1 MKIFLFSYRARDI
14 GVWFD
19 VMRGMVFVG
28 ILTNCAILGFSS
40 EQLMQWLPSLFT
52 RSTYDGDQLMAL
64 GSGRYVIQILSVYS
78 SPWGLHLQHGCLAA
92 LMKPASTCVHNTV
105 CFSTC
110 MHTYRYLQVLMFD
123 VSAGWPQNA
132 K

>member
-1 MKIFLFSYRARDI
+1 MKHDRDIFIIVACISLPSRARDI

-52 RSTYDGDQLMAL
+52 RSSDDGDQLMAL
-64 GSGRYVIQILSVYS
+64 GSGRYVIGILS
-78 SPWGLHLQHGCLAA
+78 
-92 LMKPASTCVHNTV
+92 
-105 CFSTC
+105 
-110 MHTYRYLQVLMFD
+110 
-123 VSAGWPQNA
+123 
-132 K
+132 

>member
-1 MKIFLFSYRARDI
+1 MRLLTRLYSIFYNNIIIYLPPRARDI

-52 RSTYDGDQLMAL
+52 RSISDGDQLMAL
-64 GSGRYVIQILSVYS
+64 GSGRYLVQSLSIYALIIKPVGVI
-78 SPWGLHLQHGCLAA
+78 A
-92 LMKPASTCVHNTV
+92 
-105 CFSTC
+105 
-110 MHTYRYLQVLMFD
+110 
-123 VSAGWPQNA
+123 
-132 K
+132 

>member
-1 MKIFLFSYRARDI
+1 MPLLSYGLIIISSVVFLYVPHPCRSRDI

-52 RSTYDGDQLMAL
+52 RSSADGDQLMAL
-64 GSGRYVIQILSVYS
+64 GSGRYVFGNFALIVDVYCMVR
-78 SPWGLHLQHGCLAA
+78 CLANGC
-92 LMKPASTCVHNTV
+92 MYV
-105 CFSTC
+105 CTF
-110 MHTYRYLQVLMFD
+110 
-123 VSAGWPQNA
+123 
-132 K
+132 

>member
-1 MKIFLFSYRARDI
+1 MYVTQIINPIIDYLLPCRARDI

-52 RSTYDGDQLMAL
+52 RSTSDGDQLMAL
-64 GSGRYVIQILSVYS
+64 GSGRYVHMYNV
-78 SPWGLHLQHGCLAA
+78 
-92 LMKPASTCVHNTV
+92 M
-105 CFSTC
+105 
-110 MHTYRYLQVLMFD
+110 
-123 VSAGWPQNA
+123 
-132 K
+132 

>member
-1 MKIFLFSYRARDI
+1 MYLISQLVALPSFRARDI

-52 RSTYDGDQLMAL
+52 RSSADGDQLMAL
-64 GSGRYVIQILSVYS
+64 GSGRYVIGSL
-78 SPWGLHLQHGCLAA
+78 WDLW
-92 LMKPASTCVHNTV
+92 MSTAW
-105 CFSTC
+105 SG
-110 MHTYRYLQVLMFD
+110 
-123 VSAGWPQNA
+123 A
-132 K
+132 